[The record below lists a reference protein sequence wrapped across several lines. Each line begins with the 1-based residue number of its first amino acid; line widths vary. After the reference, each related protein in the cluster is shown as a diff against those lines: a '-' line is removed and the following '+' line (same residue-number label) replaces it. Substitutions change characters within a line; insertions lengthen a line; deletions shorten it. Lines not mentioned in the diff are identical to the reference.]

1 MKKIMILALALMLLL
16 TGGCL
21 AQADN
26 NGGAK
31 KVANRIAVF
40 ETNLGTFEIELF
52 EDKAPKTT
60 KNFIDLTEKGFYELA
75 DKSRFD
81 GKKQFPE
88 QEGNGYAWNNGEKTI
103 GLGPLT
109 DEDIQFIYDCI
120 INAEVPPKTFD
131 VYDSKYYNIIDEERN
146 ALYAGEQTPEQTAKY
161 LQDRIGTFLS
171 ENY

>member
-60 KNFIDLTEKGFYELA
+60 KNFIDLTEKGFY
-75 DKSRFD
+75 D
-81 GKKQFPE
+81 G
-88 QEGNGYAWNNGEKTI
+88 
-103 GLGPLT
+103 
-109 DEDIQFIYDCI
+109 I
-120 INAEVPPKTFD
+120 IFHRV
-131 VYDSKYYNIIDEERN
+131 ID
-146 ALYAGEQTPEQTAKY
+146 G
-161 LQDRIGTFLS
+161 F
-171 ENY
+171 